1 MRLLKMKVKKY
12 CVFQLSYFA
21 KKTFLLYCRQTI
33 IVFIDHLARCKIF
46 MSKSPITFS
55 IIKKDESKTYPL
67 MRAGI
72 IETPHG
78 KIETPAFVSVGTKST
93 VKGLTA
99 DMIRDTGAQV
109 VLANTYHLYL
119 QPGHEL
125 VKEAGGLGKF
135 MNWQGPT
142 MTDSGGFQAF
152 SLGAALGKNITK
164 FIKNAGGE
172 GTLTAITE
180 TRKKTYGDV
189 PEEAFRP
196 AEIDANG
203 VMFRSIIDGSA
214 HYFTPEKSIEIQHA
228 LGADI
233 IVAFDEC
240 TSPHEPLRYQQE
252 ALDRTHRWAKRSLEY
267 HHAHPEQATKQAL
280 FAVVQGGRHEELRK
294 ESASV
299 LMNMKIEKSVTN
311 FKNENAP
318 DATNTNDEV
327 QTVGF
332 DGYAIGGS
340 FAKEDMSTAVAW
352 VNELLPEDKP
362 RHLLGIG
369 DPLDL
374 FMAIEKG
381 CDTFDCVIPT
391 RNGRSGTIFTSQ
403 GKINIPNAEFRTDMR
418 EIDEEFS
425 CPALRGYTRAYLSHL
440 FHAKEMLGPMLA
452 SVHNLY
458 FLIELTKRIR
468 QSIIDGKYEEYK
480 TQFIAKYTKGKGV
493 EVEL

>member
-1 MRLLKMKVKKY
+1 MP
-12 CVFQLSYFA
+12 
-21 KKTFLLYCRQTI
+21 
-33 IVFIDHLARCKIF
+33 
-46 MSKSPITFS
+46 KSPISFS
-55 IIKKDESKTYPL
+55 IIKKDESKAYPL
-67 MRAGI
+67 MRAGVI
-72 IETPHG
+72 STPHG
-78 KIETPAFVSVGTKST
+78 DIKTPAFVSVGTKST

-125 VKEAGGLGKF
+125 IKLAGGLGKF
-135 MNWQGPT
+135 MNWDGPT

-164 FIKNAGGE
+164 FIKNGGGE

-267 HHAHPEQATKQAL
+267 HHAHPDQAAKQAL

-294 ESASV
+294 ESATV
-299 LMNMKIEKSVTN
+299 LMNMQI
-311 FKNENAP
+311 
-318 DATNTNDEV
+318 DGG
-327 QTVGF
+327 VGF

-352 VNELLPEDKP
+352 VNEILPEDKP

-381 CDTFDCVIPT
+381 CDTFDCVMPT

-418 EIDEEFS
+418 EIDDEFS
-425 CPALRGYTRAYLSHL
+425 CPVLRGYTRAYLCHL

-468 QSIIDGKYEEYK
+468 QSIIDGRYEEFK
-480 TQFIAKYTKGKGV
+480 TEFIAKYTKGKV
-493 EVEL
+493 SI